1 MSAIYTPAHIQATA
15 TAQIGT
21 WPFQCC
27 WSFFVNACAYLSN
40 QTVFYAIAFIKVF
53 LSIALVIFRPNDE
66 KRTNERNKNLQKKN
80 DTHRVLWDINVPRN
94 IEWKKK
100 YHKIKINMTV
110 VDCTY
115 YPYQVITSISFLFFQ
130 FFFWC
135 HVFHRF
141 SFLLLR
147 SLFSVEI
154 TFLWWLLKQTR
165 LLA

>member
-53 LSIALVIFRPNDE
+53 LSIGLVIFRPNDE
-66 KRTNERNKNLQKKN
+66 KRTNERNKNLQKKKN
-80 DTHRVLWDINVPRN
+80 DTHTPCSLRN
-94 IEWKKK
+94 KRTTERWMKKK

-130 FFFWC
+130 FFLMSC
-135 HVFHRF
+135 I
-141 SFLLLR
+141 S
-147 SLFSVEI
+147 
-154 TFLWWLLKQTR
+154 
-165 LLA
+165 